1 MTQRPETLGELR
13 ASGYRPRSV
22 KEEIRQNLRTRLARR
37 ETLFPGIL
45 GYERTVIPGVVNALL
60 AGHDFILLGLRGQA
74 KTRILRALVGLL
86 DEEVPVL
93 AGTELND
100 DPLAPISAQGQRL
113 IEKHG
118 DQARVAWL
126 PREARYNEK
135 LATPDVSIADLLGDI
150 DPIKAATRKLTFA
163 DPEVIHFGIV
173 PRTNRG
179 VFAIN
184 ELPDLAPRIQV
195 GLFNILEER
204 DLQIRGFPVRI
215 PLDVLMV
222 FSANPE
228 DYTNRGSIITP
239 LKDRISS
246 QILTHYPPDTKVA
259 SDITRQEA
267 WTDRGPE
274 VVIPEPVRL
283 LIEEVSFTA
292 RESDLVDQASG
303 VSARV
308 SISAMEL
315 LASNLERRA
324 LATGDRPVYPRLC
337 DLHMLLPA
345 ITGKVEMVYEGEQ
358 QGAEVVARRLIGEA
372 VQKVFDGAFPEVGK
386 EVGSGG
392 EDDTG
397 PYAGIVR
404 WFADGNRLTVDDE
417 QPYPEYEGALRE
429 VPGLW
434 DLTEG
439 HGESPPERAFYAEM
453 ILEGLHQHL
462 KLARQ
467 DLDSQVSYREMV
479 KFQLLKPQGGGRGSG
494 PLGGVN

>member
-1 MTQRPETLGELR
+1 MAPRPSTLGELK

-22 KEEIRQNLRTRLARR
+22 KEEIRQNLRAKLAAKDR
-37 ETLFPGIL
+37 LFPGIL

-60 AGHDFILLGLRGQA
+60 SGHDFILLGLRGQA

-86 DEEVPVL
+86 DAEIPVL

-100 DPLAPISAQGQRL
+100 DPLAPASVQGERL

-118 DQARVAWL
+118 DAAPVEWL

-150 DPIKAATRKLTFA
+150 DPIKAATRRLTFA
-163 DPEVIHFGIV
+163 DPEVIHFGII

-179 VFAIN
+179 IFAIN

-215 PLDVLMV
+215 PLDLLMV

-228 DYTNRGSIITP
+228 DYTNRGSIVTP

-246 QILTHYPPDTKVA
+246 QILTHYPPDTRVA
-259 SDITRQEA
+259 ADITRQEA
-267 WTDRGPE
+267 WTERGPE
-274 VVIPEPVRL
+274 IVIPEAVRL
-283 LIEEVSFTA
+283 LVEEIAVAA
-292 RESDLVDQASG
+292 RESDLVDQSSG

-308 SISAMEL
+308 AISAMEL

-324 LATGDRPVYPRLC
+324 LATGDRPVFPRLC

-358 QGAEVVARRLIGEA
+358 QGAEVVAKRLIGEA
-372 VQKVFDGAFPEVGK
+372 VKKVFDRDFPEVGK
-386 EVGSGG
+386 GVGSGG
-392 EDDTG
+392 EDDVG
-397 PYAGIVR
+397 PYAGIVE
-404 WFADGNRLTVDDE
+404 WFAEGGRVTVDDE
-417 QPYPEYEGALRE
+417 QPFGDYEAEILQ
-429 VPGLW
+429 VPGLA
-434 DLTEG
+434 DVVEAQ
-439 HGESPPERAFYAEM
+439 GETREERAFHAEM
-453 ILEGLHQHL
+453 VLEGLHQHL
-462 KLARQ
+462 KLARH
-467 DLDSQVSYREMV
+467 DLDSQVSYQEMV
-479 KFQLLKPQGGGRGSG
+479 KFQLLKPH
-494 PLGGVN
+494 